1 MGEQHEEA
9 IIMNAPET
17 RTSLSIVLTG
27 SGGAGVMTAGQTLLD
42 AATSCGLYGLM
53 TRSTGPQIR
62 GGEAA
67 AMIRLSTRPVQ
78 CPGDK
83 FDILLALDF
92 DNIQRFA
99 AELPLDS
106 ASVIL
111 ADPAAGDLP
120 AFLAQTGATVGHVE
134 MNKLAKTV
142 PGGRISMVALGALAH
157 LIGLPES
164 AIVEAVAASL
174 GRKKPEAVQA
184 SEQAVRLGALN
195 SPEMKAPKLTISAAK
210 PAGRWSITGN
220 EATGF
225 GALKGGVRF
234 VGGYPITPATEILE
248 WMAHTLPQCGGVLV
262 QAEDEL
268 ASINMII
275 GASFGGTPALTATAG
290 PGLSLMIEAL
300 GLAVAAEIPVVVV
313 DVMRSGPSTGIATK
327 SEQSD
332 LNIAVFGLH
341 GDAPHVVVAPLSVSD
356 CLMTA
361 QWSVHLA
368 ETLQTPVIMLSDQSL
383 GQARV
388 VIDRPQDVSFA
399 TKRLTPQAPVENYE
413 RYALVES
420 GVSSMSIPGMA
431 GGQYTADGLTHN
443 AKGTPSS
450 QAHDHVAQMDKRQRK
465 LASFD
470 FGAHWADIDGEG
482 ELAVITWGSSSEPLR
497 EAIDIARA
505 EGIKVRLIAM
515 RLISP
520 AQPARLAEAL
530 KGVKR
535 ALVIE
540 QSHSGQFWRYLRAYY
555 DLPVDVVSIPQPG
568 PLPIRPREALE
579 YIRKGAQA

>member
-1 MGEQHEEA
+1 MSAPGEA
-9 IIMNAPET
+9 K
-17 RTSLSIVLTG
+17 SLSIVLTG
-27 SGGAGVMTAGQTLLD
+27 SGGAGVMTAGQTLLE

-67 AMIRLSTRPVQ
+67 AMLRLSSQPVQ

-99 AELPLDS
+99 AELPMD
-106 ASVIL
+106 ADSVII
-111 ADPAAGDLP
+111 ADPSAGELP
-120 AFLAQTGATVGHVE
+120 PFLKATGAAVGYVE
-134 MNKLAKTV
+134 MKKLAKTV
-142 PGGRISMVALGALAH
+142 AGGRISMVALGALAH

-174 GRKKPEAVQA
+174 GRKKPEAVKA
-184 SEQAVRLGALN
+184 SEDGVKLGAANAPALN
-195 SPEMKAPKLTISAAK
+195 APKLELSAAK

-220 EATGF
+220 EAAGF
-225 GALKGGVRF
+225 GVLKGGVRF
-234 VGGYPITPATEILE
+234 VAGYPITPATEILE
-248 WMAHTLPQCGGVLV
+248 WLAHTIPQCGGELL

-275 GASFGGTPALTATAG
+275 GASFGGVPSMTATAG
-290 PGLSLMIEAL
+290 PGLSLMTEAL
-300 GLAVAAEIPVVVV
+300 GLAVASETPLVVV

-332 LNIAVFGLH
+332 LNIAVYGLH
-341 GDAPHVVVAPLSVSD
+341 GDAPHVVTAPLSISD
-356 CLMTA
+356 CLLTA

-368 ETLQTPVIMLSDQSL
+368 ESLQTPVIMLSDQSI

-388 VIDRPQDVSFA
+388 VVDRPADVAFS
-399 TKRLTPQAPVENYE
+399 TKRLTPVEPIQDYA
-413 RYALVES
+413 RYALTES
-420 GVSSMSIPGMA
+420 GVSAMSIPGMA

-450 QAHDHVAQMDKRQRK
+450 QAQDHIAQMDKRQRK
-465 LASFD
+465 LEQFD
-470 FGAHWADIDGEG
+470 FGAHWAEIDGEG
-482 ELAVITWGSSSEPLR
+482 ELAVITWGSTTQPMR
-497 EAIDIARA
+497 EGIARA
-505 EGIKVRLIAM
+505 RAMGVKVKLIAL

-520 AQPARLAEAL
+520 VQPKLLAEAL

-540 QSHSGQFWRYLRAYY
+540 QSHSGQFWRYLRAHY
-555 DLPVDVVSIPQPG
+555 DFDVEIVSIPQPG
-568 PLPIRPREALE
+568 PLPIRPAQALA
-579 YIRKGAQA
+579 YIQKGAQA

>member
-1 MGEQHEEA
+1 MSAPGEVK
-9 IIMNAPET
+9 
-17 RTSLSIVLTG
+17 SLSIVLTG
-27 SGGAGVMTAGQTLLD
+27 SGGAGVMTAGQTLLE

-67 AMIRLSTRPVQ
+67 AMLRLSSQPVQ

-99 AELPLDS
+99 AELPLD
-106 ASVIL
+106 ADSVII
-111 ADPAAGDLP
+111 ADPSAGELP
-120 AFLAQTGATVGHVE
+120 PFLKATGAAVGYVE
-134 MNKLAKTV
+134 MKKLAKTV
-142 PGGRISMVALGALAH
+142 AGGRISMVALGALAH

-174 GRKKPEAVQA
+174 GRKKPEAVKA
-184 SEQAVRLGALN
+184 SEDGVKLGAANAPVL
-195 SPEMKAPKLTISAAK
+195 KAPRLELSAAK

-220 EATGF
+220 EAAGF
-225 GALKGGVRF
+225 GVLKGGVRF
-234 VGGYPITPATEILE
+234 VAGYPITPATEILE
-248 WMAHTLPQCGGVLV
+248 WLAHTIPQCGGELL

-275 GASFGGTPALTATAG
+275 GASFGGVPSMTATAG
-290 PGLSLMIEAL
+290 PGLSLMTEAL
-300 GLAVAAEIPVVVV
+300 GLAVASETPLVVV

-332 LNIAVFGLH
+332 LNIAVYGLH
-341 GDAPHVVVAPLSVSD
+341 GDAPHVVTAPLSISD
-356 CLMTA
+356 CLLTA
-361 QWSVHLA
+361 HWSVHLA
-368 ETLQTPVIMLSDQSL
+368 ESLQTPVIMLSDQSM

-388 VIDRPQDVSFA
+388 VVDRPADVAFA
-399 TKRLTPQAPVENYE
+399 TKRLTPAEPIQDYA
-413 RYALVES
+413 RYALTES
-420 GVSSMSIPGMA
+420 GVSAMSVPGMA

-450 QAHDHVAQMDKRQRK
+450 QAQDHIAQMDKRQRK
-465 LASFD
+465 LEQFD
-470 FGAHWADIDGEG
+470 FSAHWAEIDGEG
-482 ELAVITWGSSSEPLR
+482 ELAVLTWGSTTQPMR
-497 EAIDIARA
+497 EGIARA
-505 EGIKVRLIAM
+505 RALGVKVKLIAL

-520 AQPARLAEAL
+520 PQPKLLAEAL

-540 QSHSGQFWRYLRAYY
+540 QSHSGQFWRYLRAHY
-555 DLPVDVVSIPQPG
+555 DLDVEIVSIPQPG
-568 PLPIRPREALE
+568 PLPIRPAQALA
-579 YIRKGAQA
+579 YIQKGAQA